1 MVEKKQSIYEK
12 LANIQNEL
20 KAPKNQYNSFGK
32 YNYRNA
38 EDIEE
43 ALKPICLKYRAT
55 CLISEV
61 TTEELASE
69 LITKVTVSLMDWDSD
84 NVITVTGR
92 AREERTKKGMDASQ
106 VSGGAQS
113 YATKYALSQMFLID
127 DSKDAD
133 TDADYIQSGRAPQT
147 KKQAPAKKQDEPVIS
162 VEKANYYLK
171 EIAKISQ
178 EKGKEDGSIVKWFLQ
193 HLGVADYKQIKESQV
208 EQAEMLLNKLKGQ

>member
-162 VEKANYYLK
+162 VEQANYYLK
-171 EIAKISQ
+171 EIAKISI

-208 EQAEMLLNKLKGQ
+208 EQADMLLGKLKGN

>member
-43 ALKPICLKYRAT
+43 ELKPICLKYRAT

-69 LITKVTVSLMDWDSD
+69 LITKVTVSLMDWDGD

-92 AREERTKKGMDASQ
+92 AREERTKKGLDASQ

-162 VEKANYYLK
+162 VEEANRYLK
-171 EIAKISQ
+171 EIATIA
-178 EKGKEDGSIVKWFLQ
+178 EAKGIEDGSIAKWFLQ
-193 HLGVADYKQIKESQV
+193 HLKVADYKQIKQSQV
-208 EQAEMLLNKLKGQ
+208 EQAEMLLGKLKGN

>member
-61 TTEELASE
+61 TTEELANE
-69 LITKVTVSLMDWDSD
+69 LITKVTVSLMDWDSE
-84 NVITVTGR
+84 NVVTVVGR

-133 TDADYIQSGRAPQT
+133 TDADYIQTGRANQ
-147 KKQAPAKKQDEPVIS
+147 KQAPAKPKKQDEPVIS
-162 VEKANYYLK
+162 IEKANYYLK
-171 EIAKISQ
+171 EIATISS
-178 EKGKEDGSIVKWFLQ
+178 EKGKQDGSIAQWFLQ
-193 HLGVADYKQIKESQV
+193 HLNVADYKQIKQSQV
-208 EQAEMLLNKLKGQ
+208 EQAEMLLGKLKGN

>member
-1 MVEKKQSIYEK
+1 MADKKQSIYEK

-84 NVITVTGR
+84 NVITVVGR

-133 TDADYIQSGRAPQT
+133 TDADYIQSGRANQT
-147 KKQAPAKKQDEPVIS
+147 KQATAKKQDEPVIS
-162 VEKANYYLK
+162 VEQANYYLK
-171 EIAKISQ
+171 EIAKIST
-178 EKGKEDGSIVKWFLQ
+178 EKGKKDGSIVKWFLQ

-208 EQAEMLLNKLKGQ
+208 EQADMLLGKLKGQ

>member
-61 TTEELASE
+61 TTEELANE
-69 LITKVTVSLMDWDSD
+69 LITRVTVSLMDWDSE
-84 NVITVTGR
+84 NVVTVIGR

-133 TDADYIQSGRAPQT
+133 TDADYIQTGRANQ
-147 KKQAPAKKQDEPVIS
+147 KQAPAKPKKQDEPVIS
-162 VEKANYYLK
+162 IEKANYYLK
-171 EIAKISQ
+171 EIATISS
-178 EKGKEDGSIVKWFLQ
+178 EKGKQDGSIAQWFLQ
-193 HLGVADYKQIKESQV
+193 HLNVADYKQIKQSQV
-208 EQAEMLLNKLKGQ
+208 EQAEMLLGKLKGN

>member
-84 NVITVTGR
+84 SVITVVGR

-133 TDADYIQSGRAPQT
+133 TDADYIQSGRANQ
-147 KKQAPAKKQDEPVIS
+147 KQASAKKKDEPVIS

-171 EIAKISQ
+171 EIAAIST
-178 EKGKEDGSIVKWFLQ
+178 EKGKEDGSIVKWFLN
-193 HLGVADYKQIKESQV
+193 HLGVVDYKMIKQSQIED
-208 EQAEMLLNKLKGQ
+208 ADMLLDKLKGK

>member
-61 TTEELASE
+61 TTEELANE
-69 LITKVTVSLMDWDSD
+69 LITRVTVSLMDWDSE
-84 NVITVTGR
+84 NVVTVVGR

-106 VSGGAQS
+106 VSGGVQS
-113 YATKYALSQMFLID
+113 YDTK
-127 DSKDAD
+127 
-133 TDADYIQSGRAPQT
+133 
-147 KKQAPAKKQDEPVIS
+147 
-162 VEKANYYLK
+162 
-171 EIAKISQ
+171 
-178 EKGKEDGSIVKWFLQ
+178 
-193 HLGVADYKQIKESQV
+193 
-208 EQAEMLLNKLKGQ
+208 

>member
-1 MVEKKQSIYEK
+1 MVEKKQSIFEK

-20 KAPKNQYNSFGK
+20 KAPKNQYNSFGN

-69 LITKVTVSLMDWDSD
+69 LITKVTVSLMDWDSE
-84 NVITVTGR
+84 NMVTVIGR

-133 TDADYIQSGRAPQT
+133 TDADYIQSGRANQ
-147 KKQAPAKKQDEPVIS
+147 KQAPAKKKDEPVIS
-162 VEKANYYLK
+162 IEKANYYLK
-171 EIAKISQ
+171 EIAIIA
-178 EKGKEDGSIVKWFLQ
+178 EAKGKEDGSIARWFLQ
-193 HLGVADYKQIKESQV
+193 HLNVADYKQIKQSQV
-208 EQAEMLLNKLKGQ
+208 EQAEMLLGKLKG

>member
-84 NVITVTGR
+84 NVVTVIGR

-133 TDADYIQSGRAPQT
+133 TDADYIQTGRANQ
-147 KKQAPAKKQDEPVIS
+147 KQAPAKAKKQDEPVIS

-171 EIAKISQ
+171 EIATISAD
-178 EKGKEDGSIVKWFLQ
+178 KGKQDGSIAQWFLK
-193 HLGVADYKQIKESQV
+193 HLNVADYKQIKQSQV
-208 EQAEMLLNKLKGQ
+208 EQAEMLLGKLKG

>member
-61 TTEELASE
+61 KTEELASE

-84 NVITVTGR
+84 SVITVVGR

-133 TDADYIQSGRAPQT
+133 TDADYIQSGRANQKP
-147 KKQAPAKKQDEPVIS
+147 APAKKKDEPVIS

-171 EIAKISQ
+171 EIAAIST
-178 EKGKEDGSIVKWFLQ
+178 EKGKEDGSIVKWFLN
-193 HLGVADYKQIKESQV
+193 HLGVVDYKMIKQSQIED
-208 EQAEMLLNKLKGQ
+208 ADMLLDKLKGK

>member
-84 NVITVTGR
+84 NVITVVGR
-92 AREERTKKGMDASQ
+92 AREERTKKGMDDSQ

-133 TDADYIQSGRAPQT
+133 TDADYIQSGRANQ
-147 KKQAPAKKQDEPVIS
+147 KQAPAKPKKQDEPVIS

-171 EIAKISQ
+171 EIAKIST
-178 EKGKEDGSIVKWFLQ
+178 EKNKEDGSIVKWFLQ
-193 HLGVADYKQIKESQV
+193 HLGVVDYKQIKESQV
-208 EQAEMLLNKLKGQ
+208 EQADMLLNKLKGN

>member
-43 ALKPICLKYRAT
+43 ELKPICLKYRAT

-69 LITKVTVSLMDWDSD
+69 LITKVTVSLMDWDGD

-162 VEKANYYLK
+162 VEEANRYLK
-171 EIAKISQ
+171 EIATIA
-178 EKGKEDGSIVKWFLQ
+178 EAKGIEDGSIAKWFLQ
-193 HLGVADYKQIKESQV
+193 HLKVADYKQIKQSQV
-208 EQAEMLLNKLKGQ
+208 EQAEMLLGKLKGN

>member
-61 TTEELASE
+61 TTEELANE
-69 LITKVTVSLMDWDSD
+69 LITKVTVSLMDWDSE
-84 NVITVTGR
+84 NVVTVVGR

-133 TDADYIQSGRAPQT
+133 TDADYIQTGRANQ
-147 KKQAPAKKQDEPVIS
+147 KQAPAKPKKQDEPVIS
-162 VEKANYYLK
+162 IEKANYYLK
-171 EIAKISQ
+171 EIATISS
-178 EKGKEDGSIVKWFLQ
+178 EKGKQDGSIAQWFLQ
-193 HLGVADYKQIKESQV
+193 HLNVADYKQIKQSQI
-208 EQAEMLLNKLKGQ
+208 EQAEMLLGKLKGN

>member
-1 MVEKKQSIYEK
+1 MAENKMIIYEK

-32 YNYRNA
+32 YHYRNA

-55 CLISEV
+55 CLISDV
-61 TTEELASE
+61 TTEELSNE
-69 LITKVTVSLMDWDSD
+69 LVTKVSVVLLDWDSES
-84 NVITVTGR
+84 IIKVTGR

-106 VSGGAQS
+106 VSGGSQS

-133 TDADYIQSGRAPQT
+133 TDADYIQSGRAEKKPSS
-147 KKQAPAKKQDEPVIS
+147 KKQAEQVIS
-162 VEKANYYLK
+162 SNQASAYNK
-171 EIAKISQ
+171 EINQIAE
-178 EKGKEDGSIVKWFLQ
+178 EKGKTDGTITAWFLQ
-193 HLGVADYKQIKESQV
+193 HLGVASYKQIKQSQV
-208 EQAEMLLNKLKGQ
+208 EQADALIQKLKGNNS

>member
-61 TTEELASE
+61 TTEELANE
-69 LITKVTVSLMDWDSD
+69 LITRVTVSLMDWDSE
-84 NVITVTGR
+84 NVVTVVGR

-133 TDADYIQSGRAPQT
+133 TDADYIQTGRANQ
-147 KKQAPAKKQDEPVIS
+147 KQAPAKPKKQDEPVIS
-162 VEKANYYLK
+162 IEKANYYLK
-171 EIAKISQ
+171 EIATISS
-178 EKGKEDGSIVKWFLQ
+178 EKGKQDGSIEQWFLQ
-193 HLGVADYKQIKESQV
+193 HLNVADYKQIKQSQV
-208 EQAEMLLNKLKGQ
+208 EQAEMLLGKLKGN

>member
-84 NVITVTGR
+84 NVITVVGR

-162 VEKANYYLK
+162 VEQANYYLK

-208 EQAEMLLNKLKGQ
+208 EQAEMLLNKLKGN

>member
-1 MVEKKQSIYEK
+1 MVEKKQSIFEK

-69 LITKVTVSLMDWDSD
+69 LITKVTVSLMDWDSE
-84 NVITVTGR
+84 NMVTVIGR

-133 TDADYIQSGRAPQT
+133 TDADYIQSGRANQ
-147 KKQAPAKKQDEPVIS
+147 KQAPAKKKDEPVIS
-162 VEKANYYLK
+162 IEKANYYLK
-171 EIAKISQ
+171 EIAIIA
-178 EKGKEDGSIVKWFLQ
+178 EAKGKEDGSIARWFLQ
-193 HLGVADYKQIKESQV
+193 HLNVADYKQIKQSQV
-208 EQAEMLLNKLKGQ
+208 EQAEMLLGKLKG

>member
-61 TTEELASE
+61 TTEELANE
-69 LITKVTVSLMDWDSD
+69 LITRVTVSLMDWDSK
-84 NVITVTGR
+84 NVVTVVGR

-133 TDADYIQSGRAPQT
+133 TDADYIQTGRANQ
-147 KKQAPAKKQDEPVIS
+147 KQAPAKPKKQDEPVIS
-162 VEKANYYLK
+162 IEKANYYLK
-171 EIAKISQ
+171 EIATISS
-178 EKGKEDGSIVKWFLQ
+178 EKGKQDGSIAQWFLQ
-193 HLGVADYKQIKESQV
+193 HLNVADYKQIKQSQV
-208 EQAEMLLNKLKGQ
+208 EQAEMLLGKLKGN

>member
-1 MVEKKQSIYEK
+1 MVEKKQSIFEK

-69 LITKVTVSLMDWDSD
+69 LITKVTVSLMDWDSE
-84 NVITVTGR
+84 NVVTVIGR

-133 TDADYIQSGRAPQT
+133 TDADYIQSGRANQ
-147 KKQAPAKKQDEPVIS
+147 KQAPAKKKDEPVIS

-171 EIAKISQ
+171 EIAIIAEAK
-178 EKGKEDGSIVKWFLQ
+178 EKEDGSIAKWFLQ
-193 HLGVADYKQIKESQV
+193 HLNVADYKQIKQSQV
-208 EQAEMLLNKLKGQ
+208 EQAEMLLGKLKGN

>member
-69 LITKVTVSLMDWDSD
+69 LITKGTVSLMDWDSD
-84 NVITVTGR
+84 SVITVVGR

-133 TDADYIQSGRAPQT
+133 TDADYIQSGRANQ
-147 KKQAPAKKQDEPVIS
+147 KQASAKKKDEPVIS

-171 EIAKISQ
+171 EIAAIST
-178 EKGKEDGSIVKWFLQ
+178 EKGKEDGSIVKWFLN
-193 HLGVADYKQIKESQV
+193 HLGVVDYKMIKQSQIED
-208 EQAEMLLNKLKGQ
+208 ADMLLDKLKGK

>member
-84 NVITVTGR
+84 SVITVVGR

-133 TDADYIQSGRAPQT
+133 TDADYIQSGRANQ
-147 KKQAPAKKQDEPVIS
+147 KQASAKKKDEPVIS

-171 EIAKISQ
+171 EIAAIST
-178 EKGKEDGSIVKWFLQ
+178 EKGKEEGSIVKWFLN
-193 HLGVADYKQIKESQV
+193 HLGVVDYKMIKQSQIED
-208 EQAEMLLNKLKGQ
+208 ADMLLDKLKGK

>member
-61 TTEELASE
+61 TTEELANE
-69 LITKVTVSLMDWDSD
+69 LITRVTVSLMDWDSE
-84 NVITVTGR
+84 NVVTVVGR

-133 TDADYIQSGRAPQT
+133 TDADYIQTGRANQ
-147 KKQAPAKKQDEPVIS
+147 KQAPAKPKKQDEPVIS
-162 VEKANYYLK
+162 IEKANYYLK
-171 EIAKISQ
+171 EIATISS
-178 EKGKEDGSIVKWFLQ
+178 EKGKQDGSIAQWFLQ
-193 HLGVADYKQIKESQV
+193 HLNVADYKQIKQSQV
-208 EQAEMLLNKLKGQ
+208 EQAEMLLGKLKGN

>member
-55 CLISEV
+55 CLISKV
-61 TTEELASE
+61 TTEELANE
-69 LITKVTVSLMDWDSD
+69 LITRVTVSLMDWDSE
-84 NVITVTGR
+84 NVVTVVGR

-133 TDADYIQSGRAPQT
+133 TDADYIQTGRANQ
-147 KKQAPAKKQDEPVIS
+147 KQAPAKPKKQDEPVIS
-162 VEKANYYLK
+162 IEKANYYLK
-171 EIAKISQ
+171 EIATISS
-178 EKGKEDGSIVKWFLQ
+178 EKGKQDGSIAQWFLQ
-193 HLGVADYKQIKESQV
+193 HLYVADYKQIKQSQV
-208 EQAEMLLNKLKGQ
+208 EQAEMLLGKLKGN

>member
-84 NVITVTGR
+84 SVITVVGR

-133 TDADYIQSGRAPQT
+133 TDADYTQSGRVSQ
-147 KKQAPAKKQDEPVIS
+147 KQAPAKQKKQDEPVIS

-171 EIAKISQ
+171 EIAAIST
-178 EKGKEDGSIVKWFLQ
+178 EKGKEDGSIVKWFLN
-193 HLGVADYKQIKESQV
+193 HLEVVDYKMIKQSQI
-208 EQAEMLLNKLKGQ
+208 EQADMLLDKLKGK

>member
-133 TDADYIQSGRAPQT
+133 TDADYIQSGRANQT

-162 VEKANYYLK
+162 VEQANYYLK
-171 EIAKISQ
+171 EIAKIST

-208 EQAEMLLNKLKGQ
+208 EQADVLLNKLKGN

>member
-61 TTEELASE
+61 TTEELANE
-69 LITKVTVSLMDWDSD
+69 LITRVTVSLMDWDSE
-84 NVITVTGR
+84 NVVTVVGR

-133 TDADYIQSGRAPQT
+133 TDADYIQTGRANQ
-147 KKQAPAKKQDEPVIS
+147 KQAPAKPKKQDEPVIS
-162 VEKANYYLK
+162 IEKSNYYLK
-171 EIAKISQ
+171 EIATISS
-178 EKGKEDGSIVKWFLQ
+178 EKGKQDGSIAQWFLQ
-193 HLGVADYKQIKESQV
+193 HLNVADYKQIKQSQV
-208 EQAEMLLNKLKGQ
+208 EQAEMLLGKLKGN

>member
-61 TTEELASE
+61 TTEELANE
-69 LITKVTVSLMDWDSD
+69 LITRVTVSLMDWDSE
-84 NVITVTGR
+84 NVVTVVGR

-133 TDADYIQSGRAPQT
+133 TDADYIQTGRANQ
-147 KKQAPAKKQDEPVIS
+147 KQAPAKPKKQDEPVIS
-162 VEKANYYLK
+162 IEKANYYLK
-171 EIAKISQ
+171 EIATISS
-178 EKGKEDGSIVKWFLQ
+178 EKGKQDGSIAQWFLQ
-193 HLGVADYKQIKESQV
+193 YLNVADYKQIKQSQV
-208 EQAEMLLNKLKGQ
+208 EKAEMLLGKLKGN

>member
-84 NVITVTGR
+84 NVVTVIGR
-92 AREERTKKGMDASQ
+92 AREERTKKGMDVSQ

-133 TDADYIQSGRAPQT
+133 TDADYIQSGRANQ
-147 KKQAPAKKQDEPVIS
+147 KQASAKPKKQDEPVIS

-171 EIAKISQ
+171 EIAKIST

-193 HLGVADYKQIKESQV
+193 HLGVVDYKQIKESQV
-208 EQAEMLLNKLKGQ
+208 EQADMLLNKLKGN

>member
-1 MVEKKQSIYEK
+1 MTEKTMGIYEK

-43 ALKPICLKYRAT
+43 ALKPICLKHRAT

-61 TTEELASE
+61 STEELAGE
-69 LITKVTVSLMDWDSD
+69 LITKVTVSLTDWDSD
-84 NVITVTGR
+84 NVVTVTGR

-133 TDADYIQSGRAPQT
+133 TDADYIQSERASQP
-147 KKQAPAKKQDEPVIS
+147 KKQAPKKADDPVIS

-171 EIAKISQ
+171 EIAAISV
-178 EKGKEDGSIVKWFLQ
+178 EKGKEDGSIVKWFLN
-193 HLGVADYKQIKESQV
+193 HLGVVDYKMIKQSQIED
-208 EQAEMLLNKLKGQ
+208 ADMLLAKLKGN

>member
-69 LITKVTVSLMDWDSD
+69 LITKVTVLLMDWDGD

-162 VEKANYYLK
+162 VEEANRYLK
-171 EIAKISQ
+171 EIATIA
-178 EKGKEDGSIVKWFLQ
+178 EAKGIEDGSIAKWFLQ
-193 HLGVADYKQIKESQV
+193 HLKVADYKQIKQSQV
-208 EQAEMLLNKLKGQ
+208 EQAEMLLGKLKGN

>member
-1 MVEKKQSIYEK
+1 MAENKMTIYEK

-55 CLISEV
+55 CLISDV
-61 TTEELASE
+61 TTEELSNE
-69 LITKVTVSLMDWDSD
+69 LVTKVSVILLDWDSES
-84 NVITVTGR
+84 IIKVTGR

-133 TDADYIQSGRAPQT
+133 TDADYIQSGRAEKKPSS
-147 KKQAPAKKQDEPVIS
+147 KKQAEQVIS
-162 VEKANYYLK
+162 SNQASAYNK
-171 EIAKISQ
+171 EINQIAE
-178 EKGKEDGSIVKWFLQ
+178 EKGKTDGTITAWFLQ
-193 HLGVADYKQIKESQV
+193 HLGVASYKQIKQSQV
-208 EQAEMLLNKLKGQ
+208 EQADALIQKLKGNNS

>member
-69 LITKVTVSLMDWDSD
+69 LITKVTVSLMDWDGD

-113 YATKYALSQMFLID
+113 YATKYTLSQMFLID

-147 KKQAPAKKQDEPVIS
+147 KKQAPEKKQDEPVIS
-162 VEKANYYLK
+162 VEEANRYLK
-171 EIAKISQ
+171 EIATIA
-178 EKGKEDGSIVKWFLQ
+178 EAKGIEDGSIAKWFLQ
-193 HLGVADYKQIKESQV
+193 HLKVADYKQIKQSQV
-208 EQAEMLLNKLKGQ
+208 EQAEMLLGKLKGN

>member
-61 TTEELASE
+61 TTEELANE
-69 LITKVTVSLMDWDSD
+69 LITRVTVSLMDWDSE
-84 NVITVTGR
+84 NVVTVVGR
-92 AREERTKKGMDASQ
+92 AREERSKKGMDASQ

-133 TDADYIQSGRAPQT
+133 TDADYIQTGRANQ
-147 KKQAPAKKQDEPVIS
+147 KQAPAKPKKQDEPVIS
-162 VEKANYYLK
+162 IEKANYYLK
-171 EIAKISQ
+171 EIATISS
-178 EKGKEDGSIVKWFLQ
+178 EKGKQDGSIAQWFLQ
-193 HLGVADYKQIKESQV
+193 HLNVADYKQIKQSQV
-208 EQAEMLLNKLKGQ
+208 EQAEMLLGKLKGN

>member
-38 EDIEE
+38 EDVEE
-43 ALKPICLKYRAT
+43 ALKPICLKYRVT

-69 LITKVTVSLMDWDSD
+69 LITKVTVSLMDWDGD

-162 VEKANYYLK
+162 VEEANRYLK
-171 EIAKISQ
+171 EIATIA
-178 EKGKEDGSIVKWFLQ
+178 EAKGIEDGSIAKWFLQ
-193 HLGVADYKQIKESQV
+193 HLKVADYKQIKQSQV
-208 EQAEMLLNKLKGQ
+208 EQAEMLLGKLKG

>member
-43 ALKPICLKYRAT
+43 ALKPICLKYRTT

-69 LITKVTVSLMDWDSD
+69 FITKVTVSLMDWDSE
-84 NVITVTGR
+84 NVVTVIGR

-133 TDADYIQSGRAPQT
+133 TDADYIQTGRANQ
-147 KKQAPAKKQDEPVIS
+147 KQAPAKAKEQDEPVIS

-171 EIAKISQ
+171 EIATIA
-178 EKGKEDGSIVKWFLQ
+178 EAKGAEDGSVAEWFLK
-193 HLGVADYKQIKESQV
+193 HLNVADYKQIKQSQV
-208 EQAEMLLNKLKGQ
+208 EQAEMLLGKLKGN

>member
-69 LITKVTVSLMDWDSD
+69 LITKVTVSLMDWDSE
-84 NVITVTGR
+84 NVVTVIGR

-133 TDADYIQSGRAPQT
+133 TDADYIQSGRANQ
-147 KKQAPAKKQDEPVIS
+147 KQAPAKKKDEPVIS
-162 VEKANYYLK
+162 IEKANYYLK
-171 EIAKISQ
+171 EIAIIA
-178 EKGKEDGSIVKWFLQ
+178 EAKGKEDGSIARWFLQ
-193 HLGVADYKQIKESQV
+193 HLNVADYKQIKQSQV
-208 EQAEMLLNKLKGQ
+208 EQAEMLLGKLKGN

>member
-162 VEKANYYLK
+162 VEKANYYLR
-171 EIAKISQ
+171 EVAKIST

-193 HLGVADYKQIKESQV
+193 HLGVVDYKQIKESQL
-208 EQAEMLLNKLKGQ
+208 EQAEMLLNKLKGN